1 MDAQRTR
8 RASTGLAAGFVVAVL
23 FLIVSAWLIH
33 NDHDIA
39 GAVLGS
45 FDLVA
50 LTAVF
55 VLCPEFGGCFAF
67 WQVRGAR

>member
-1 MDAQRTR
+1 MDAQRSR
-8 RASTGLAAGFVVAVL
+8 RASMGLAAGFVVAVL

-55 VLCPEFGGCFAF
+55 VLGRRNGSS
-67 WQVRGAR
+67 